1 MIKSSWTS
9 RLKREGKQVGANGDA
24 TGCGKEEKKI
34 RRKEEK
40 DMKKKTLN

>member
-1 MIKSSWTS
+1 LIKSSWTS

-34 RRKEEK
+34 W
-40 DMKKKTLN
+40 KKKKKKI